1 MSGSASERRRPVG
14 RPVALSRDAR
24 VRRTAAPPCPT
35 RASTTCSLSWSY
47 LSPPMTGARVG
58 AAGLRKLE
66 LHLSPRD
73 LAVLRSLD
81 EHRYLLTSQLQRLH
95 FAAHRSPSAGIRACV
110 RTLDRL
116 QQLRLVTRLTR
127 QIGGRDSGSRGFVW
141 TLDEVGYRL
150 LRREADEPTT
160 RRRRFE
166 PTVLFLEHTL
176 AVAEARVQFE
186 ETARASNVELLGV
199 QTEPG
204 CWRDYVGAHGQ
215 PATLKPDLALIT
227 ATSDYEDHWFIEVD
241 RGTESIRTVLAK
253 CAQYEA
259 YRQSGREQAK
269 HGVFPLVVWSM
280 PDARRRA
287 RLEDELAHAREL
299 DPALFRVVAPEGV
312 VALITGVS
320 PPSEATDTTTS
331 TSPHERRTP

>member
-1 MSGSASERRRPVG
+1 MNG
-14 RPVALSRDAR
+14 
-24 VRRTAAPPCPT
+24 T
-35 RASTTCSLSWSY
+35 
-47 LSPPMTGARVG
+47 RVG
-58 AAGLRKLE
+58 AVELRTLE
-66 LHLSPRD
+66 HRLSPRD

-81 EHRYLLTSQLQRLH
+81 EHRYLLTSHLQRLH
-95 FAAHRSPSAGIRACV
+95 FAAHLSPSAGIRACV

-116 QQLRLVTRLTR
+116 RHLRLVTRLAR

-141 TLDEVGYRL
+141 TLEEVGYRL

-186 ETARASNVELLGV
+186 EAARAGTVELLGV

-204 CWRDYVGAHGQ
+204 CWRDYVGPHGQ
-215 PATLKPDLALIT
+215 PATLKPDLALVT
-227 ATSDYEDHWFIEVD
+227 ATGDYEDHWFLEVD
-241 RGTESIRTVLAK
+241 RGTESIRTVLVK

-259 YRQSGREQAK
+259 YRRSGREQAE
-269 HGVFPLVVWSM
+269 HGVYPLLVWSV

-287 RLEDELAHAREL
+287 RLEDELEHARDL
-299 DPALFRVVAPEGV
+299 DPALFRIVAPEALL
-312 VALITGVS
+312 ALITGVS
-320 PPSEATDTTTS
+320 PPPEPTDTPTS